1 MHKAEAALVRALLTL
16 LLLAL
21 LASPAHA
28 ALVVT
33 EEGQV
38 RGQIIRLEE
47 NEVTVRLESGTVQ
60 TISKDKIL
68 TVHDDEGRLI
78 WSHPS
83 IVLNDTSPEKASEP
97 AKLNLTP
104 QRRADWE
111 IEAALGLGLMS
122 STAWFSTYPLGV
134 KHDYRLLTEFNLTG
148 LYDLDGSSFVTASL
162 GYSQRDMTANGVT
175 IDGLY
180 GVAVW
185 PIQFIDARLGYRIRE
200 EWLFV
205 EAGLLQA
212 FQVGASP
219 VTIDGGSRSTT
230 FADARAATGG
240 YLGFYLAL
248 GAAVPVYRD
257 LEGLIMLRYDHGLS
271 SAVDAKIATQTAPD
285 GTVVSSAP
293 LHLVPWSVS
302 AHVGLRYPLKF

>member
-1 MHKAEAALVRALLTL
+1 MRAVLTI

-38 RGQIIRLEE
+38 RGQIVRLEE
-47 NEVTVRLESGTVQ
+47 NEVTVRLESGSTK
-60 TISKDKIL
+60 SLNKEKIL
-68 TVHDDEGRLI
+68 TIHDDEGRLI

-83 IVLNDTSPEKASEP
+83 IVVNDTSPEKAGEP

-111 IEAALGLGLMS
+111 MEATFGLGLMS

-134 KHDYRLLTEFNLTG
+134 KHDYRMLTEFNLTG
-148 LYDLDGSSFVTASL
+148 LYSLDGSSFVTASL

-175 IDGLY
+175 MDGLY
-180 GVAVW
+180 GVAIW
-185 PIQFIDARLGYRIRE
+185 PMQFIDTRLGYRIRE

-205 EAGLLQA
+205 EAGLLQT
-212 FQVGASP
+212 FQVGSSA
-219 VTIDGGSRSTT
+219 VTIDGGSRATT
-230 FADARAATGG
+230 FTDARASTGG
-240 YLGFYLAL
+240 YLGFYVAL
-248 GAAVPVYRD
+248 GVIAQVYRD
-257 LEGLIMLRYDHGLS
+257 LEGLFMLRYDHGLS

-302 AHVGLRYPLKF
+302 AHIGLRYPLNF